1 MKELILARGDGRTKA
16 EREGGLCQEWMGV
29 GSYSAVFMGNYGTT
43 QVLWVVGGGGRVWGR
58 VVKGN

>member
-16 EREGGLCQEWMGV
+16 EREGGLCQGRMGV

-43 QVLWVVGGGGRVWGR
+43 QVLWVVGGG
-58 VVKGN
+58 